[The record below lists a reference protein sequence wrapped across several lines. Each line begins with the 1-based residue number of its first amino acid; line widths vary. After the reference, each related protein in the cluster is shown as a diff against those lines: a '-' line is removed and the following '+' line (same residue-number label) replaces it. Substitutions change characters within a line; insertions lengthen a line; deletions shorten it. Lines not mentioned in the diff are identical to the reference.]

1 MNIYFRVPEGAREKN
16 YHHLHQRSNFNSKW
30 LLCLSRM
37 NFQDPS
43 LPFSQEKWEEQV
55 PKSTLNNLE
64 SVGSQ
69 QRNSSSRRD
78 YGFFVPSYIIV
89 RAVDFLQNDSAL
101 LRIQVGKE
109 KKKISGLKVNFYCAL
124 SLTSQFVIL

>member
-1 MNIYFRVPEGAREKN
+1 
-16 YHHLHQRSNFNSKW
+16 
-30 LLCLSRM
+30 M